1 MANYDHIHDDNV
13 VPLFE
18 YILIWRCDP
27 SRALG
32 WIDGLKAR
40 QLRSVLGV
48 APALRK
54 ARANVGCRLL

>member
-18 YILIWRCDP
+18 YIFIWRRDP
-27 SRALG
+27 WPALVWVYGLRA
-32 WIDGLKAR
+32 R
-40 QLRSVLGV
+40 LRSVLGV

-54 ARANVGCRLL
+54 ARADVGCRLL